1 MQVWSAA
8 PQHQGFFSMTLFS
21 TKKSIPIF
29 KVSQGLIFGAYQFRN
44 CSPQNNMSIS
54 FKKKTIDLKARP
66 PTSSTMFWWGSWS
79 WAWICKTILGW
90 WSCGRPKNSG
100 NPWFLGEVTTLLI
113 WKMRKKTS
121 SKHRK
126 EPSPSNLFAF
136 LWFVDVSENSR
147 FSPQNIHL
155 KRVFHYFHH
164 PFWGPT
170 PIFWKHPF
178 VDGDLP

>member
-1 MQVWSAA
+1 MCDRVEPINGWAFFYFGGNCCLQVIFGA
-8 PQHQGFFSMTLFS
+8 PNKCKYDLLLHNTRVFLQWLEFFS

-54 FKKKTIDLKARP
+54 LKKKTIDLKARP

-136 LWFVDVSENSR
+136 LWFVGCFR
-147 FSPQNIHL
+147 
-155 KRVFHYFHH
+155 K
-164 PFWGPT
+164 
-170 PIFWKHPF
+170 
-178 VDGDLP
+178 